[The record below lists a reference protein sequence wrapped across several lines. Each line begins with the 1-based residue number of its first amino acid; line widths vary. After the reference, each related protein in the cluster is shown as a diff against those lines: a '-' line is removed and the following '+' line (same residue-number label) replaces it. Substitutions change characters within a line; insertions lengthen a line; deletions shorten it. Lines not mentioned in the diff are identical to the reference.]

1 MGSELSS
8 KTLGVVG
15 MGRVGSQT
23 ATFARSLGMNVLA
36 YDPYISAEV
45 LSKRGVSPVDFDEL
59 LAKSD
64 YITLHI
70 PKTAETG
77 NLIGP
82 EEIARMRDG
91 VRIIN
96 CARGGL
102 IDEEALVSALDSGK
116 VGGLAVDVYQQEPPD
131 PDDPLIGRDDVV
143 CTPHLG
149 ASTAEAQE
157 NVATSVAKQVVAYL
171 TEGVVGHAV
180 NLPSLSPEML
190 EQIGPHLDLADRLG
204 DFLAQLAG
212 GGLQTLEVVYGGA
225 IDMPM
230 KALAASAIKGMLGR
244 FLSSVRVNMV
254 NGLLLAKERGIEVRA
269 TSRSE
274 NLLYTDLIELRVKTD
289 SGERSVAGTFLRKND
304 PRIVRI
310 DDYSVDVALR
320 GYLLIFRNEDRP
332 GLIGKMGTLL
342 GNNNINIAGMQL
354 GRVWQQD
361 MAVAVLI
368 LDDPVPEP
376 VMEEVRAIPHVYDA
390 CLVRLVFHETDSF
403 PAGHSGWLARF
414 LPGEARRKREVEES
428 LLSVFEQW
436 GFRELLTPAFE
447 FYVPRAGSEV
457 LDAQTYRMVDLESGG
472 LLALR
477 ADMTPQIARAAGT
490 ILAAHPRPL
499 RLSYATNVF
508 RHAHVAGELQREFW
522 QAGVELIGLVSLE
535 ADAEMIAIAVECLQ
549 ANGVNNFRMSLSH
562 GAFLRGILG
571 ALGLEGAQRAELLEA
586 IARRDS
592 SGVASLLKG
601 VPRQKTDAGLLERI
615 PECFG
620 GIEVLL
626 GVEEKIRTPAA
637 RGAVRELLKVSG
649 YWSCMASLSASS
661 SICVI
666 SRISTTIR
674 G

>member
-1 MGSELSS
+1 MNQTFRVLIAEPISPRAYEVLEDQQGFEVLDHTASSREEILEAVKTSDALIVRSGTQVNDELMGAGDTLKMVARAGIGVDNVDLEAASMRGILVVNAPDGNVITTAEHTIAMMFSLARKIPSAVSSLKGGKWERNRFVGSELSS

-23 ATFARSLGMNVLA
+23 ATFARNLGMNVLA
-36 YDPYISAEV
+36 FDPYISAEV
-45 LSKRGVSPVDFDEL
+45 LSQRGVNPVDFDEL

-64 YITLHI
+64 YITLHV
-70 PKTAETG
+70 PKNTETG
-77 NLIGP
+77 NLIGAA
-82 EEIARMRDG
+82 EIAQMRDG

-102 IDEEALVSALDSGK
+102 INEEALAEALDSGK
-116 VGGLAVDVYQQEPPD
+116 VGGAAVDVYQQEPPG

-157 NVATSVAKQVVAYL
+157 NVAMSVAKQVVAYL

-212 GGLQTLEVVYGGA
+212 GGLQTLEVVYGGS

-230 KALAASAIKGMLGR
+230 RALAASAIKGMLGR

-254 NGLLLAKERGIEVRA
+254 NGLLLAKERGIEVR
-269 TSRSE
+269 TTTLTE

-332 GLIGKMGTLL
+332 GMIGKIGTLL
-342 GNNNINIAGMQL
+342 GNHNINIAGMQL
-354 GRVWQQD
+354 GRVWQHD

-376 VMEEVRAIPHVYDA
+376 VMEGVRAIPHVYDA
-390 CLVRLVFHETDSF
+390 CLVRL
-403 PAGHSGWLARF
+403 
-414 LPGEARRKREVEES
+414 
-428 LLSVFEQW
+428 
-436 GFRELLTPAFE
+436 GF
-447 FYVPRAGSEV
+447 S
-457 LDAQTYRMVDLESGG
+457 
-472 LLALR
+472 
-477 ADMTPQIARAAGT
+477 
-490 ILAAHPRPL
+490 
-499 RLSYATNVF
+499 
-508 RHAHVAGELQREFW
+508 
-522 QAGVELIGLVSLE
+522 
-535 ADAEMIAIAVECLQ
+535 
-549 ANGVNNFRMSLSH
+549 
-562 GAFLRGILG
+562 
-571 ALGLEGAQRAELLEA
+571 
-586 IARRDS
+586 
-592 SGVASLLKG
+592 
-601 VPRQKTDAGLLERI
+601 
-615 PECFG
+615 
-620 GIEVLL
+620 
-626 GVEEKIRTPAA
+626 
-637 RGAVRELLKVSG
+637 
-649 YWSCMASLSASS
+649 
-661 SICVI
+661 
-666 SRISTTIR
+666 
-674 G
+674 